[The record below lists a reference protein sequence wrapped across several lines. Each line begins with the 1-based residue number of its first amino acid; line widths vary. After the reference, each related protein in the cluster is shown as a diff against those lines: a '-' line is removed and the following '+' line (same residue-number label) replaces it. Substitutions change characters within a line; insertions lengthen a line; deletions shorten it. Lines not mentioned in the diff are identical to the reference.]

1 MRRTSRKQTFDT
13 LAGRDLATASVMFNH
28 AVAQRLGMSAPEW
41 RCVELLSRLGPVPA
55 SRLAQLSGLS
65 GAAVTGIVDRLER
78 TGHVRRE
85 ADPDDR
91 RKVIVARVPHPEF
104 DLRVRRLF
112 ARFRRS
118 FLALNAEYTDREL
131 ALIGDYLGRLT
142 EILRDET
149 RALHEREPARRR
161 RRPVRDHESRR

>member
-1 MRRTSRKQTFDT
+1 MPRASRKQIFDV
-13 LAGRDLATASVMFNH
+13 LAGRDLATVSVMFNH
-28 AVAQRLGMSAPEW
+28 AVAQRLGLGAPEW

-65 GAAVTGIVDRLER
+65 GAAITGIVDRLER

-104 DLRVRRLF
+104 DQQVRGLF

-118 FLALNAEYTDREL
+118 FLALNADYTDRQL
-131 ALIGDYLGRLT
+131 ALVGDYLGRLT
-142 EILRDET
+142 EILRDGT
-149 RALHEREPARRR
+149 QALHEDEPDRRRR
-161 RRPVRDHESRR
+161 RRPVP